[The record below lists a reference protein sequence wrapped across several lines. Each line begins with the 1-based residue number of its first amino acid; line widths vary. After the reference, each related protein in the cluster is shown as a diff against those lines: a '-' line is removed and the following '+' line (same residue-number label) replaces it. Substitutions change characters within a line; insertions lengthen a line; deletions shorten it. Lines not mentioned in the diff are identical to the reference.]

1 MALYFSNFYTFLGLT
16 RILLES
22 ILPALI
28 LFPFLLLLAK
38 NQTKVKSIIILVL
51 IFWVYQ
57 ILLKAPTQTQHIQI
71 IHSKWNWTGKIFT
84 ITFGTCVYYLI
95 RESLKPFDFI
105 GFKKESIFLKRP
117 LIVASLPILLAFFS
131 YFNPKTEYDFETLLY
146 ESTMPGIDEEIMFRA
161 VFLGIMLNALKER
174 FSFLNLS
181 IRNPSLILNGL
192 LFGLVHGLQ
201 ITKGL
206 DVNFDYRMGLGT
218 FFYGYLY
225 GWLTIQSRSILL
237 GVLSHNFSNVLIH
250 LIPMIK

>member
-1 MALYFSNFYTFLGLT
+1 MLDSYPALIFSKASSLYSISLWLYLLISIPQITLALYFSNYYTFLGLT

-57 ILLKAPTQTQHIQI
+57 IILKAQTQHIQI

-95 RESLKPFDFI
+95 RARLKPFDFI

-131 YFNPKTEYDFETLLY
+131 CFSPTTEYDFETLLY
-146 ESTMPGIDEEIMFRA
+146 
-161 VFLGIMLNALKER
+161 
-174 FSFLNLS
+174 
-181 IRNPSLILNGL
+181 
-192 LFGLVHGLQ
+192 
-201 ITKGL
+201 
-206 DVNFDYRMGLGT
+206 
-218 FFYGYLY
+218 
-225 GWLTIQSRSILL
+225 
-237 GVLSHNFSNVLIH
+237 
-250 LIPMIK
+250 

>member
-1 MALYFSNFYTFLGLT
+1 MN
-16 RILLES
+16 
-22 ILPALI
+22 
-28 LFPFLLLLAK
+28 
-38 NQTKVKSIIILVL
+38 VKTIIFLVL
-51 IFWVYQ
+51 IFWGYQ
-57 ILLKAPTQTQHIQI
+57 LLLKAPTQTQHVQI

-131 YFNPKTEYDFETLLY
+131 CFSPTTEYDFETLLY
-146 ESTMPGIDEEIMFRA
+146 EATMPGVDEEIMFRA
-161 VFLGIMLNALKER
+161 IFLGIMLNTLKAR
-174 FSFLNLS
+174 LSFFNLHIS
-181 IRNPSLILNGL
+181 NPSLILNGL

-201 ITKGL
+201 VTEELK
-206 DVNFDYRMGLGT
+206 VNFDLGLGLGT

-225 GWLTIQSRSILL
+225 SWVTVQSRSILL
-237 GVLSHNFSNVLIH
+237 GVFSHNFSNLLLH